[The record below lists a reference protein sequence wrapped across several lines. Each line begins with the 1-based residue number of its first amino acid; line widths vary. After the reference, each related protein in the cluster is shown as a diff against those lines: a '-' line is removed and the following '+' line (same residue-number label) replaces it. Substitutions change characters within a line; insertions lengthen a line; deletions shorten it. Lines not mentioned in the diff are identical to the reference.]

1 MSYQKPFKGLK
12 VIDFSQGVAGPYCGM
27 LLAQH
32 GAEVIKVEPKD
43 GDWAR
48 NLGQEYGEHSA
59 FSVAA
64 NLGKKSI
71 IVDLKNTKSQPI
83 LDTIIKQSDIFI
95 EGFRPGVIKRL
106 GYDYDRLKKI
116 NPKLIYLS
124 ISGFGQ
130 NGPMSNK
137 PAMDPVLQAF
147 TGFMAENKGP
157 DNIPHRTPV
166 IIFDMTTALYATQ
179 LISTSL
185 YARINE
191 KFGRKIEISL
201 MEAAAAMQSIRLMSG
216 YMEGPYTHASSPSGT
231 FKTKDGWIQI
241 IVVKNHEFIKF
252 CNAVGWKKFIKDKR
266 FENNSERRKHE
277 AILSREVQKL
287 FIKENTDYW
296 KNLLNKYEVQNEKVQ
311 DYRDFIES
319 DQTKAID
326 LISWLKQP
334 TTEQIWPVPN
344 IPGMPR
350 FVDNDILSKAP
361 SLGQHTKEILISF
374 GYSNNQ
380 IEELINE
387 GVIGNLYYASN
398 SK

>member
-1 MSYQKPFKGLK
+1 MSYQKPYRGLK

-106 GYDYDRLKKI
+106 GYDYDRLRKI

-185 YARINE
+185 YARIRE

-252 CNAVGWKKFIKDKR
+252 CNAVGWEKFIKDKR
-266 FENNSERRKHE
+266 FVNNSERRKHE

-287 FIKENTDYW
+287 FIKEKTDYW

-311 DYRDFIES
+311 DYKDFIES
-319 DQTKAID
+319 EQTKAID

-361 SLGQHTKEILISF
+361 SLGQHTEEILISL

-387 GVIGNLYYASN
+387 GVI
-398 SK
+398 K

>member
-32 GAEVIKVEPKD
+32 GAEVIKVEPKE

-130 NGPMSNK
+130 NGPMSYK

-201 MEAAAAMQSIRLMSG
+201 MEAAAAIQSIRLMSG

-252 CNAVGWKKFIKDKR
+252 CNAIGWKKFIKDKR
-266 FENNSERRKHE
+266 FVNNSERRKHE

-311 DYRDFIES
+311 DYKDFIES

-361 SLGQHTKEILISF
+361 TLGQHTEEILISL

-387 GVIGNLYYASN
+387 GVIRKSI
-398 SK
+398 

>member
-1 MSYQKPFKGLK
+1 MSYQKPYKGLK

-32 GAEVIKVEPKD
+32 GAEVIKIEPKD

-71 IVDLKNTKSQPI
+71 IIDLKNKKSQSI
-83 LDTIIKQSDIFI
+83 LDKIIKQSDIFI
-95 EGFRPGVIKRL
+95 EGFRPGVITRL
-106 GYDYDRLKKI
+106 GYNYDRLIKI

-130 NGPMSNK
+130 IGPMSHK

-147 TGFMAENKGP
+147 TGFMSENKGP
-157 DNIPHRTPV
+157 DDIPHRTPV

-179 LISTSL
+179 LISASL
-185 YARINE
+185 YARTNE

-252 CNAVGWKKFIKDKR
+252 CNAVGWKKFINDKR
-266 FENNSERRKHE
+266 FVSNAERRKHE

-287 FIKENTDYW
+287 FIKEKTDYW
-296 KNLLNKYEVQNEKVQ
+296 KNLLNDYEVQNEKVQ
-311 DYRDFIES
+311 NYKEFIES
-319 DQTKAID
+319 EQTKALD
-326 LISWLKQP
+326 LISWVKQP
-334 TTEQIWPVPN
+334 TTGTLWPVPN
-344 IPGMPR
+344 IPGMPK
-350 FVDNDILSKAP
+350 FTNDNLLSKAP
-361 SLGQHTKEILISF
+361 SLGQHSKEILKSL
-374 GYSNNQ
+374 GYTDSQ
-380 IEELINE
+380 IENFISEE
-387 GVIGNLYYASN
+387 VI
-398 SK
+398 K

>member
-1 MSYQKPFKGLK
+1 MSYKKPFKGLK

-71 IVDLKNTKSQPI
+71 IVDLKNTKSQSI
-83 LDTIIKQSDIFI
+83 LDKIIKQSDIFI

-106 GYDYDRLKKI
+106 GYDYDRLRKI

-130 NGPMSNK
+130 NVPMSNK

-185 YARINE
+185 YARIRE

-241 IVVKNHEFIKF
+241 IIVKNHEFIKF

-266 FENNSERRKHE
+266 FVNNSERRKHE

-287 FIKENTDYW
+287 FIKEKTDYW

-311 DYRDFIES
+311 DYKDFIES
-319 DQTKAID
+319 EQTKAVD

-361 SLGQHTKEILISF
+361 SLGQHTEEILISL

>member
-1 MSYQKPFKGLK
+1 MSYQKPYKGLK

-83 LDTIIKQSDIFI
+83 LDAIIKQSDIFI

-130 NGPMSNK
+130 NGPKSHK

-147 TGFMAENKGP
+147 TGFMSENKGP

-201 MEAAAAMQSIRLMSG
+201 MEAAAAIQSIRLMSG

-252 CNAVGWKKFIKDKR
+252 CNAVGWKKFVKDKR
-266 FENNSERRKHE
+266 FANNSERRKHE

-287 FIKENTDYW
+287 FIKEKTDYL
-296 KNLLNKYEVQNEKVQ
+296 KNLLDKYEVQNEKVQ
-311 DYRDFIES
+311 DYKDFIKSE
-319 DQTKAID
+319 QVKAID

-361 SLGQHTKEILISF
+361 SLGQHTEEILISL

-387 GVIGNLYYASN
+387 GVI
-398 SK
+398 K

>member
-1 MSYQKPFKGLK
+1 MSYKKPYKGLK

-71 IVDLKNTKSQPI
+71 VVDLKNTKSQPI
-83 LDTIIKQSDIFI
+83 INAIIKQSDIFI

-106 GYDYDRLKKI
+106 GYDYDRLRKI

-147 TGFMAENKGP
+147 TGFMSENKGP
-157 DNIPHRTPV
+157 DDIPHRTPV

-185 YARINE
+185 YARIRE

-241 IVVKNHEFIKF
+241 IIVKNHEFIKF

-266 FENNSERRKHE
+266 FVNNSERRKHE
-277 AILSREVQKL
+277 AFLSREVQNL
-287 FIKENTDYW
+287 FIKEKTDYW
-296 KNLLNKYEVQNEKVQ
+296 KNLLDKYEVQNEKVQ

-319 DQTKAID
+319 EQTKAIN
-326 LISWLKQP
+326 LISWLNQP
-334 TTEQIWPVPN
+334 TTDQIWPVPN
-344 IPGMPR
+344 IPGMPK
-350 FVDNDILSKAP
+350 FVDNDIMSKAP
-361 SLGQHTKEILISF
+361 SLGQHSKEILIYL
-374 GYSNNQ
+374 GYTHNQ
-380 IEELINE
+380 IEELISE
-387 GVIGNLYYASN
+387 GVIR
-398 SK
+398 

>member
-1 MSYQKPFKGLK
+1 MSYQKPYKGLK

-32 GAEVIKVEPKD
+32 GAEVIKIEPKD

-71 IVDLKNTKSQPI
+71 IIDLKNKKSQTI
-83 LDTIIKQSDIFI
+83 LDKIIKQSDIFI
-95 EGFRPGVIKRL
+95 EGFRPGVISRL

-130 NGPMSNK
+130 TGPMRHK

-147 TGFMAENKGP
+147 TGFMSENKGP
-157 DNIPHRTPV
+157 DDIPHRTPV

-179 LISTSL
+179 LISASL
-185 YARINE
+185 YARTNE

-252 CNAVGWKKFIKDKR
+252 CNAVGWKKFINDKR
-266 FENNSERRKHE
+266 FVSNAERRKHE

-287 FIKENTDYW
+287 FIKEKTDYW
-296 KNLLNKYEVQNEKVQ
+296 KNLLNDYEVQNEKVQ
-311 DYRDFIES
+311 NYKEFIES
-319 DQTKAID
+319 EQTKALN

-334 TTEQIWPVPN
+334 TTGTLWPVPN
-344 IPGMPR
+344 IPGMPKLE
-350 FVDNDILSKAP
+350 DSDILSKAP
-361 SLGQHTKEILISF
+361 SLGQHSKEILKSL
-374 GYSNNQ
+374 GYTESQ
-380 IEELINE
+380 IENFISEQ
-387 GVIGNLYYASN
+387 VI
-398 SK
+398 K

>member
-1 MSYQKPFKGLK
+1 MSYQKPYKGLK

-32 GAEVIKVEPKD
+32 GAEVIKIEPKD

-71 IVDLKNTKSQPI
+71 IIDLKNKKSQSI
-83 LDTIIKQSDIFI
+83 LDKIIKQSDIFI
-95 EGFRPGVIKRL
+95 EGFRPGVITRL
-106 GYDYDRLKKI
+106 GYDYNRLIKI

-130 NGPMSNK
+130 IGPMSNK

-147 TGFMAENKGP
+147 TGFMSENKGP
-157 DNIPHRTPV
+157 DDIPHRTPV

-179 LISTSL
+179 LISASL
-185 YARINE
+185 YARTNE

-252 CNAVGWKKFIKDKR
+252 CNAVGWKKFINDKR
-266 FENNSERRKHE
+266 FVNNAERRKHE

-287 FIKENTDYW
+287 FIKEKTDYW
-296 KNLLNKYEVQNEKVQ
+296 KNLLDNFEVQNEKVQ
-311 DYRDFIES
+311 NYKEFIES
-319 DQTKAID
+319 EQTKALD
-326 LISWLKQP
+326 LISWVKQP
-334 TTEQIWPVPN
+334 TTGTLWPVPN
-344 IPGMPR
+344 IPGMPK
-350 FVDNDILSKAP
+350 FTNDNLLSKAP
-361 SLGQHTKEILISF
+361 SLGQHSKEILKSL
-374 GYSNNQ
+374 GYTDSQ
-380 IEELINE
+380 IENFISEE
-387 GVIGNLYYASN
+387 VI
-398 SK
+398 K

>member
-1 MSYQKPFKGLK
+1 MSYQKPYKGLK

-32 GAEVIKVEPKD
+32 GAEVIKIEPKD

-71 IVDLKNTKSQPI
+71 VIDLKNKKSQSI
-83 LDTIIKQSDIFI
+83 LDKIIKQSDIFI
-95 EGFRPGVIKRL
+95 EGFRPGVITRL
-106 GYDYDRLKKI
+106 GYDYNRLKKI

-130 NGPMSNK
+130 IGPMSHK
-137 PAMDPVLQAF
+137 PAMDPVIQAF
-147 TGFMAENKGP
+147 TGFMSENKGP
-157 DNIPHRTPV
+157 DDIPHRTPV
-166 IIFDMTTALYATQ
+166 ILFDMTTALYATQ
-179 LISTSL
+179 LISVSL
-185 YARINE
+185 YGRVNE

-252 CNAVGWKKFIKDKR
+252 CNAVGWKKFINDKR
-266 FENNSERRKHE
+266 FLNNAERRKHE
-277 AILSREVQKL
+277 AILSKEVQKL
-287 FIKENTDYW
+287 FIKEKTEYW
-296 KNLLNKYEVQNEKVQ
+296 KNLLNEYQVQNEKVQ
-311 DYRDFIES
+311 NYKEFIES
-319 DQTKAID
+319 KQTKALD
-326 LISWLKQP
+326 LISWLRQP
-334 TTEQIWPVPN
+334 SSEELWPVPN
-344 IPGMPR
+344 IPGMPKLIN
-350 FVDNDILSKAP
+350 DNKLSKAP
-361 SLGQHTKEILISF
+361 SLGQHTKEILKSL
-374 GYSNNQ
+374 GYNDLQ
-380 IEELINE
+380 IDDLIKEE
-387 GVIGNLYYASN
+387 VI
-398 SK
+398 K

>member
-106 GYDYDRLKKI
+106 GYDYDRLRKI

-266 FENNSERRKHE
+266 FVNNSERRKHE

-311 DYRDFIES
+311 DYKDFIES

-361 SLGQHTKEILISF
+361 SLGQHTKEILISL

>member
-130 NGPMSNK
+130 NGPMSHK

-252 CNAVGWKKFIKDKR
+252 CNAVSWKKFIKDKR
-266 FENNSERRKHE
+266 FVNNSERRKHE

-311 DYRDFIES
+311 DYKDFIES

-350 FVDNDILSKAP
+350 FVDNNILSKAP
-361 SLGQHTKEILISF
+361 SLGQHTEEILISL

-387 GVIGNLYYASN
+387 GVIRKSILCQ
-398 SK
+398 

>member
-130 NGPMSNK
+130 NGPMSHK

-185 YARINE
+185 YARIRE

-266 FENNSERRKHE
+266 FVNNSERRKHE

-311 DYRDFIES
+311 DYKDFIES
-319 DQTKAID
+319 DQTKALD

-361 SLGQHTKEILISF
+361 SLGQHTEEIMISL

-387 GVIGNLYYASN
+387 GVIRKSILCQ
-398 SK
+398 

>member
-1 MSYQKPFKGLK
+1 MSYQKPYKGLK

-32 GAEVIKVEPKD
+32 GAEVIKIEPKD

-71 IVDLKNTKSQPI
+71 IIDLKNKKSQSI
-83 LDTIIKQSDIFI
+83 LDKIIKQSDIFI
-95 EGFRPGVIKRL
+95 EGFRPGVITRL
-106 GYDYDRLKKI
+106 GYDYNRLTKI

-130 NGPMSNK
+130 IGPMSNK

-147 TGFMAENKGP
+147 TGFMSENKGP
-157 DNIPHRTPV
+157 DDIPHRTPV

-179 LISTSL
+179 LISASL
-185 YARINE
+185 YARTNE

-252 CNAVGWKKFIKDKR
+252 CNAVGWKKFINDKR
-266 FENNSERRKHE
+266 FVSNAERRKHE

-287 FIKENTDYW
+287 FIKEKTEYW
-296 KNLLNKYEVQNEKVQ
+296 KNLLNDYEVQNEKVQ
-311 DYRDFIES
+311 NYKEFIES
-319 DQTKAID
+319 EQTKALD
-326 LISWLKQP
+326 LISWVKQP
-334 TTEQIWPVPN
+334 TTGTLWPVPN
-344 IPGMPR
+344 IPGMPK
-350 FVDNDILSKAP
+350 FTNDNLLSKAP
-361 SLGQHTKEILISF
+361 SLGQHSKEILKTL
-374 GYSNNQ
+374 GYTDSQ
-380 IEELINE
+380 IENFISEE
-387 GVIGNLYYASN
+387 VI
-398 SK
+398 K